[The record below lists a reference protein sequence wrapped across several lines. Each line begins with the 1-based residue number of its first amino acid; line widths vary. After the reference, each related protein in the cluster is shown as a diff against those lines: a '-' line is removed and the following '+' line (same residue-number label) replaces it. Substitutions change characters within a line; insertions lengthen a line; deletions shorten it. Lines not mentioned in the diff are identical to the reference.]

1 MRAPRI
7 PGASDQGESE
17 APFDAAAVAKAAAAA
32 GMAALAGQTGAT
44 RDCLVYGAALC
55 LWHLGRYGSLKSA
68 ADAVRGVLDR
78 GKALEHLR

>member
-7 PGASDQGESE
+7 PGASDAGESD
-17 APFDAAAVAKAAAAA
+17 APLDAAAVAKEAAEA
-32 GMAALAGQTGAT
+32 GMAALAGQPGAT

-55 LWHLGRYGSLKSA
+55 LWHLRRHGNLRSA
-68 ADAVRGVLDR
+68 ADAVRVVLDS